1 MRRLMPLTAFSLLLL
16 TGCVV
21 PSPQPSESPTP
32 SGFTQGEPTT
42 PSQPSPSSVPPTET
56 AGSDVEPGEDE
67 PGRYAYLCSSLDASP
82 EVQLS
87 SLAEV
92 WAATN
97 YTRMDSCE
105 VTYQGP
111 QPFQATD
118 REAEA
123 ISTASPDVAAEDQV
137 NVMLRILRLCT
148 RVSDEAGPDGFAEA
162 SRETLLAAAE
172 FCPDA
177 PQGKIIAAWA
187 DGTRVGDGN
196 HQVGEGLQA
205 GTYQVVKQGASG
217 GDCEWS
223 VTAATGAVAASGG
236 AAEAAQGVR
245 VENGQNF
252 TSDKC
257 GIWGK
262 MY

>member
-1 MRRLMPLTAFSLLLL
+1 MRRLMPLTALSLLLL

-32 SGFTQGEPTT
+32 SGFTQGETTT
-42 PSQPSPSSVPPTET
+42 PPASSPSSVPPTDGD
-56 AGSDVEPGEDE
+56 GSDAGPGEDD
-67 PGRYAYLCSSLDASP
+67 PGRYAYRCTSLDSSP

-111 QPFQATD
+111 KPFQPTE

-123 ISTASPDVAAEDQV
+123 IQMASRDVAAEDEV
-137 NVMLRILRLCT
+137 NVMLRVLGLCT
-148 RVSDEAGPDGFAEA
+148 RVSDEAGPDGFAGA
-162 SRETLLAAAE
+162 SRESLKAAAD

-187 DGTRVGDGN
+187 EGTRVGDGS
-196 HQVGEGLQA
+196 HRVGEGLQS
-205 GTYQVVKQGASG
+205 GTYQVVKPGPSSG
-217 GDCEWS
+217 ECEWS
-223 VTAATGAVAASGG
+223 VRTDAGALAASGG
-236 AAEAAQGVR
+236 STDAAQGVR
-245 VENGQNF
+245 VEDGQNF

-262 MY
+262 M

>member
-1 MRRLMPLTAFSLLLL
+1 MPLTALSLLLL

-32 SGFTQGEPTT
+32 SGFTQGETTT
-42 PSQPSPSSVPPTET
+42 PPASSPSSVPPPDGD
-56 AGSDVEPGEDE
+56 GSDDGPGEDT
-67 PGRYAYLCSSLDASP
+67 PGRYAYRCTSLDSSP

-111 QPFQATD
+111 QPFQPTE

-123 ISTASPDVAAEDQV
+123 IQVASRDVAAEDEV
-137 NVMLRILRLCT
+137 NVMLRVLGLCT
-148 RVSDEAGPDGFAEA
+148 RVSDEAGPDGFAGA
-162 SRETLLAAAE
+162 SRESLKAAAD

-187 DGTRVGDGN
+187 EGTRVGDGS
-196 HQVGEGLQA
+196 HRVGEGLQS
-205 GTYQVVKQGASG
+205 GTYQVVKPGPSSG
-217 GDCEWS
+217 ECEWS
-223 VTAATGAVAASGG
+223 VRTDAGALTASGG
-236 AAEAAQGVR
+236 STDAAQGVR
-245 VENGQNF
+245 VEDGQNF

-262 MY
+262 M